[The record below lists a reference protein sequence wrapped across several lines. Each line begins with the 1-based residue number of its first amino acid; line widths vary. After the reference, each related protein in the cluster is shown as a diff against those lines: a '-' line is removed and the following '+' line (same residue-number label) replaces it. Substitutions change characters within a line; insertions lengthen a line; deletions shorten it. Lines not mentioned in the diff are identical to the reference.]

1 MMSPSPPKK
10 RVRPCHVD
18 GCNNWAQKGNKCY
31 IHGAP
36 VRRCCV
42 EGCQRYAQAGQL
54 CITHGGNKKKS
65 GAKLKQCIHGGC
77 SNLAQKG
84 GVCIKHGAK
93 VKLCRVDGCS
103 NQAKKGGVC
112 IRHGA
117 KRKLCK
123 NEGCGNIAQK
133 KGFCTRHCNS
143 LGGASSDTV
152 VKAKKPVASVQS
164 AQSGGF
170 DEMEEVATQQQQP
183 ASTVAVADT
192 TDVAVPSVPNMKST
206 CHSQVLTADSA
217 GALYGKE
224 QTEAARIKLRHELQC
239 GGQCAIHA
247 LNAIC
252 QERLFTKDH
261 FLNCAKE
268 LHSEQNKLYCR
279 EDKKRTNDFVGKNGY
294 FEIDVLIR
302 AAASVGLTLD
312 HIQAKDLDDFLN
324 CPETAA
330 AAYVVHEVSKET
342 VPHYFTLLR
351 INGQYW
357 NLDSLFQ
364 WPKPGDPATIIS
376 IMCNAM
382 SANQRNGSDS
392 TQEEMNYTVL
402 KASFGKNFK
411 NKSDNSVG
419 NKQGLSWD
427 GTGHFWSCDFLLGLD
442 SDSASNRDTEITI
455 SMKPTE
461 DRIAAKTTM
470 KMKSSD
476 NLDECIESFYR
487 GRKDYLNLR
496 TIRWS
501 DEERKRFIVR
511 HGPDDIGYRRW
522 EYIPVKAIAEA
533 GLNIEIKQSIRQS
546 ERIRKKMSL

>member
-10 RVRPCHVD
+10 RVRHCHVH
-18 GCNNWAQKGNKCY
+18 GCKKWAQKGNKCY
-31 IHGAP
+31 AHGAQ

-54 CITHGGNKKKS
+54 CITHGANKKKS
-65 GAKLKQCIHGGC
+65 GAELKRCNHGGC

-93 VKLCRVDGCS
+93 VKLCRIDGCS

-123 NEGCGNIAQK
+123 NEGCDNIAQK
-133 KGFCTRHCNS
+133 KKLCRRHYNS

-152 VKAKKPVASVQS
+152 VEAKKPNASVQS

-170 DEMEEVATQQQQP
+170 DEMEEVATQQSLP

-192 TDVAVPSVPNMKST
+192 TAVAVPSVPNNMKST

-217 GALYGKE
+217 GALDGKE
-224 QTEAARIKLRHELQC
+224 RTEAARIELRHELQC
-239 GGQCAIHA
+239 GRQCGIHA

-252 QERLFTKDH
+252 QKRLFTKDH
-261 FLNCAKE
+261 FMTSAKE
-268 LHSEQNKLYCR
+268 LHLEQNKLLCCR
-279 EDKKRTNDFVGKNGY
+279 KEKFTTNDFVGKNGY
-294 FEIDVLIR
+294 FEVDVLIR
-302 AAASVGLTLD
+302 AAANVGLTLS
-312 HIQAKDLDDFLN
+312 HIKEEDLNDFLT
-324 CPETAA
+324 CPGTAA
-330 AAYVVHEVSKET
+330 AAYVVHKDSEET

-351 INGQYW
+351 VKGQYW
-357 NLDSLFQ
+357 NLDSLFE
-364 WPKPGDPATIIS
+364 WPKPMDSATIGG

-382 SANQRNGSDS
+382 SGS
-392 TQEEMNYTVL
+392 TQEETTYTVL
-402 KASFGKNFK
+402 KASFGKDFK
-411 NKSDNSVG
+411 NKSDNRVG
-419 NKQGLSWD
+419 NEQKLRWD
-427 GTGHFWSCDFLLGLD
+427 GTGHFWPCDFLLGLA
-442 SDSASNRDTEITI
+442 SDSASNTDTEITI
-455 SMKPTE
+455 SVDPTGGQT
-461 DRIAAKTTM
+461 AAKTTM

-487 GRKDYLNLR
+487 GRKEYSNLR
-496 TIRWS
+496 TSTIRWS

-511 HGPDDIGYRRW
+511 HGPDDIDYHRW

-533 GLNIEIKQSIRQS
+533 GLNIEIKQSTRQS